1 MIFILLRL
9 GLYEPTRGISKD
21 KSIHRNIQEQHPGRA
36 ETFSLQLHDW
46 IWQMYNFICI
56 FDWTE
61 FAGSTG
67 YDAHLWTIPVEY
79 RASLMLFL
87 ALIGLSRLRS
97 WIRLSALFAVMAFV
111 IRKSRWELLL
121 FYSGMFI
128 AELDLITQS
137 FKPAER
143 SRSWIKLPSSGST
156 AYATAYIALAIISL
170 YLMSQPDDFF
180 AETPGWIWLSSLI
193 PEWFSEKYRYWQVL
207 GSITFVLAVNRLPLL
222 QKPFNT
228 PIVQYF
234 GKISYALY
242 LMHGPVMH
250 VMGYLIQNLAWK
262 ITGHENKSSYIFG
275 FILGALFNVPLV
287 IWASDVF
294 WRFVDAPSV
303 RFARWIETK
312 LIVDDSST
320 HRRELPR

>member
-1 MIFILLRL
+1 
-9 GLYEPTRGISKD
+9 
-21 KSIHRNIQEQHPGRA
+21 
-36 ETFSLQLHDW
+36 
-46 IWQMYNFICI
+46 
-56 FDWTE
+56 
-61 FAGSTG
+61 
-67 YDAHLWTIPVEY
+67 
-79 RASLMLFL
+79 
-87 ALIGLSRLRS
+87 
-97 WIRLSALFAVMAFV
+97 
-111 IRKSRWELLL
+111 
-121 FYSGMFI
+121 
-128 AELDLITQS
+128 
-137 FKPAER
+137 
-143 SRSWIKLPSSGST
+143 
-156 AYATAYIALAIISL
+156 
-170 YLMSQPDDFF
+170 MSQPDDFF